1 MAAIAGG
8 IAAGAATGIFSAAGQ
23 SRANRQNREE
33 AALDRRFQERMS
45 NTAVRRR
52 MFDMRQAGINP
63 ILAGKFEASA
73 PSGRATS
80 PIQNIGAAAA
90 EGFAKGSGS
99 ALNVAQTKSNINLQT
114 TQSAKNLAEA
124 ENIKARL
131 PGERSRSLI
140 ASHGEQIASV
150 GADIVRTVRAL
161 IGNKSPEQVAQI
173 IREQINK
180 ATNALSNAM
189 ERSANTSKNITEIKN
204 DVTNWIN
211 DQIAKG
217 RNYDPNQKFP
227 PMTLTGRRKQYEQE
241 TRGRDISYEDW
252 LKQKKS
258 ERR

>member
-131 PGERSRSLI
+131 PGETARSLI
-140 ASHGEQIASV
+140 AQHGEKIAAV

-161 IGNKSPEQVAQI
+161 IGNKTPEQIAELIQQ
-173 IREQINK
+173 QINK
-180 ATNALSNAM
+180 ASEALSNAM
-189 ERSANTSKNITEIKN
+189 ERGASTSKNINKMKS
-204 DVTNWIN
+204 DLRNWIYDQVNKLNVEKHPPIPN
-211 DQIAKG
+211 DMEKYKQSKSDLSF
-217 RNYDPNQKFP
+217 REWK
-227 PMTLTGRRKQYEQE
+227 RRQ
-241 TRGRDISYEDW
+241 GN
-252 LKQKKS
+252 
-258 ERR
+258 